1 MRQAVLHA
9 MLEPLPNNRGTALD
23 GLCDATGSD
32 FRDLLAKILWNR
44 MLELF
49 ANVGFDNHVN
59 SQHH

>member
-1 MRQAVLHA
+1 MRQAVLA
-9 MLEPLPNNRGTALD
+9 CELELLLNNHGTALD

-32 FRDLLAKILWNR
+32 LRDLLAKILWNC

-49 ANVGFDNHVN
+49 ANVAFDNQVS